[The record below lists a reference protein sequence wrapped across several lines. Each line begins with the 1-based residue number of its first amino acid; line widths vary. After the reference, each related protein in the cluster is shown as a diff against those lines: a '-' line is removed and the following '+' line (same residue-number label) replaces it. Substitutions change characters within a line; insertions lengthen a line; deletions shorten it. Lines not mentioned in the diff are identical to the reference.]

1 LSQLIKPNSYFRFCR
16 QYGRQLQRLCAV
28 ALCFAA
34 MSPASK
40 RNAPTRLRVASAP
53 RQSGAATDEAQSEVR
68 ELVTPERIRP
78 VEILESTA
86 IPAS

>member
-1 LSQLIKPNSYFRFCR
+1 
-16 QYGRQLQRLCAV
+16 
-28 ALCFAA
+28 

-53 RQSGAATDEAQSEVR
+53 RQSGAATDEAQNEVR

-86 IPAS
+86 IPVS